1 MVFFNNLLNTGPD
14 GPANHT
20 VEIKRLALHGD
31 GVGPIVSG
39 GDRQG
44 KVAFVPYTLPGETI
58 LARPVEEKKTYLR
71 CIPLKVLESAPHRII
86 PACPYHFAYQKTG
99 LWCGGCN
106 WQHMPPER
114 QREAKKDLLRETI
127 QRLGRMPEFP
137 DINFL
142 HTEESRHYRN
152 NAQFVFG
159 GQSAEPVAGYF
170 APGSHDVVPIEDC
183 LIQSPTALRIL
194 GAVRRIL
201 PELDL
206 QPYERKSGR
215 GWLKHLLVRVNEA
228 DEALITL
235 VTDDDSFPRR
245 EKLIGRMTE
254 ECPEIRG
261 IFQNVQPRPASIVTG
276 RKWLHLWGARRLKEV
291 ICGLN
296 LATSPGSFLQVNTG
310 AARLLYERA
319 LQEARLQPGM
329 TVLDLYCGAG
339 ALALLAAGLTGD
351 VTGVDEL
358 DAAIEDA
365 RENARANGIEGVTF
379 HALTVERF
387 LRRACAQKMLPAD
400 SLVVF
405 VDPPR
410 AGCQPHVIKGL
421 LELAP
426 LRIIYLSC
434 NPATLARDLEA
445 LSGQYNLASL
455 AAIDLFPQTSHI
467 ETVARLEKKSS

>member
-1 MVFFNNLLNTGPD
+1 MEGSLNAGPV
-14 GPANHT
+14 GPVNHT

-31 GVGPIVSG
+31 GVGPIASG

-44 KVAFVPYTLPGETI
+44 KVAFVPYTLPGETV

-71 CIPLKVLESAPHRII
+71 CIPLQVLQPSAHRII
-86 PACPYHFAYQKTG
+86 PACPYHFAYQQTG
-99 LWCGGCN
+99 IWCGGCN
-106 WQHMPPER
+106 WQHMTPEQ
-114 QREAKKDLLRETI
+114 QRDAKQDLLRETI
-127 QRLGRMPEFP
+127 HRLGRMPEFP
-137 DINFL
+137 DTNFL

-159 GQSAEPVAGYF
+159 GQSAEPLAGYF

-183 LIQSPTALRIL
+183 LIQSPIALRIL

-206 QPYERKSGR
+206 RPYERKSGR

-228 DEALITL
+228 GEALITFI
-235 VTDDDSFPRR
+235 TADESFPRR
-245 EKLIGRMTE
+245 EQLMGRMTE
-254 ECPEIRG
+254 GCPEIRG
-261 IFQNVQPRPASIVTG
+261 IFQNIQPRPTSIVTG
-276 RKWLHLWGARRLKEV
+276 RMWLHLWGARRLTEV

-319 LQEARLQPGM
+319 LQEAQLEADM

-339 ALALLAAGLTGD
+339 VLALLAG
-351 VTGVDEL
+351 VTAAEAIGVDEL
-358 DAAIEDA
+358 DSAIEDA

-400 SLVVF
+400 SLGVF

-421 LELAP
+421 LGLAP
-426 LRIIYLSC
+426 CRIIYVSC

-445 LSGQYNLASL
+445 LSGQYHLESL

-467 ETVARLEKKSS
+467 EAVARLERKATR